1 MKFRT
6 LLIFLFIGLLLILF
20 SCIDNHSNN
29 DQKIV
34 LKIDHVLIEPEDS
47 FEFFQFLSQDLKF
60 PVVWEYKDY
69 GEVVTGGVYCGNV
82 KIESLNFDQMD
93 ANSTIGG
100 IAFDP
105 YLSTEE
111 TIVEMEQRS
120 ISHGETKVRPFGKV
134 TAINNLLPSFA
145 IFFCEFANPDE
156 IEEQHKDSQQ
166 KLEELDGGPLGV
178 EEVIQLVVKYND
190 DKLLGEWKK
199 LLVVDQL
206 SDGEFI
212 YSESSP
218 NIHFIKSDKNE
229 LESMVFRVKSIERTK
244 KYLLSKNMLGT
255 ETDEFIE
262 TDPETFF
269 GVLFRFTEN
278 D

>member
-1 MKFRT
+1 MKRSFVLF
-6 LLIFLFIGLLLILF
+6 LLVCLSLLFVVVS
-20 SCIDNHSNN
+20 SCDDDSNE
-29 DQKIV
+29 KLV
-34 LKIDHVLIEPEDS
+34 LKIDHILIEPEDS
-47 FEFFQFLSQDLKF
+47 FEFFKFLSQDLKF

-190 DKLLGEWKK
+190 DRLLDEWKK
-199 LLVVDQL
+199 LLVVEQI

-229 LESMVFRVKSIERTK
+229 LELMVFKVKSLERTK
-244 KYLLSKNMLGT
+244 KYLLSKNMLGM
-255 ETDEFIE
+255 ESAEFIE

-269 GVLFRFTEN
+269 GVLFRFTE
-278 D
+278 DD